1 MKASFSIFA
10 AVSVFSCLCYSPVV
24 EGADLLPQRKLNLF
38 NGNSLSLGTPKLL
51 ADTLAQPESQQ
62 PFNVYVPQKKSYGI
76 ALPLAFIVGFG
87 TGHFYVGAM
96 WRGLRYLAYDL
107 VAIAVDTAII
117 LLVNS
122 YSGSTMYAWIIAGI
136 IFAGARIYQTVDC
149 GKTVYDN
156 NKGFDVRDSM
166 NLPVSP
172 SLIASNVNDGG
183 MRGRLN
189 TVYSF

>member
-1 MKASFSIFA
+1 MKASIPVYLAVTTFIF
-10 AVSVFSCLCYSPVV
+10 LCYTPDV
-24 EGADLLPQRKLNLF
+24 EGSDLFFQRKPFF
-38 NGNSLSLGTPKLL
+38 NSHSPSLGTPKLL
-51 ADTLAQPESQQ
+51 AGAVAQSDSQQ
-62 PFNVYVPQKKSYGI
+62 PLDIYVPQKKSYAI

-87 TGHFYVGAM
+87 SGHFYVGAM

-136 IFAGARIYQTVDC
+136 IFAGNRIYQTVDC

-172 SLIASNVNDGG
+172 SILASNINDGG
-183 MRGRLN
+183 MRGSLT